1 MSIEGLFIANIYEHS
16 EVDKFTSRRKR
27 ITNDKE
33 RKSISSDNLDS
44 YKKSVVSFDYGGDWH
59 PIRAPKVD

>member
-16 EVDKFTSRRKR
+16 EVDKFTSRRKK
-27 ITNDKE
+27 IN
-33 RKSISSDNLDS
+33 SDNLDS
-44 YKKSVVSFDYGGDWH
+44 YKKSVISFDYGGDWH